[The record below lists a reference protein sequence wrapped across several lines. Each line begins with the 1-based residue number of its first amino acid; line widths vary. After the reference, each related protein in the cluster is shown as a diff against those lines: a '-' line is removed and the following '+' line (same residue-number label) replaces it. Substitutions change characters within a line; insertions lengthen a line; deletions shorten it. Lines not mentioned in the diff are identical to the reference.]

1 MFYENKMK
9 IKNQIYKIQAKIYD
23 EASEYGINDG
33 RISKLWIWPDEQFQ
47 TIYCFDR
54 GEESINLQ
62 YVDAI
67 EQIKENLLKIFN

>member
-33 RISKLWIWPDEQFQ
+33 RISKLWIWPDEQLQ